1 MRHWHIITGEYPP
14 QPGGVSDY
22 THLVARELTH
32 SGDEVD
38 VWAPECLGSQDDLE
52 TGIRVH
58 RLPGH
63 FGPRALAV
71 LDRAIASGRHERILV
86 QYVPH
91 AFGLKAMNLPFCYWL
106 YARRRWNIDVMFH
119 EVAFARRE
127 IQSLR
132 HNLLGEVT
140 SLMAALVAR
149 SARRIFVASQ
159 AWESKLRGL
168 SRNLK
173 PIQWL
178 PVSSNIPLIH
188 DPKATAAAKARYAK
202 AGPLVGHF
210 GAHGGKIRSY
220 LKTALPQLLDACQ
233 ASVLLLGRGSSAFR
247 DELAERHP
255 AAASRLH
262 GAGELPAEA
271 LSHHLGACDLMIQPY
286 PDGISARRSS
296 AMAVLA
302 HGRAVVTTA
311 GHLTEPLWIQ
321 CRAVAT
327 VPAND
332 PAALAPLA
340 ASLLKVCR
348 ERQRL
353 GLAAARLYRE
363 RFDVHHTIRALRT
376 THEDCDSNLDQA

>member
-127 IQSLR
+127 I
-132 HNLLGEVT
+132 
-140 SLMAALVAR
+140 
-149 SARRIFVASQ
+149 
-159 AWESKLRGL
+159 
-168 SRNLK
+168 
-173 PIQWL
+173 
-178 PVSSNIPLIH
+178 
-188 DPKATAAAKARYAK
+188 
-202 AGPLVGHF
+202 
-210 GAHGGKIRSY
+210 
-220 LKTALPQLLDACQ
+220 
-233 ASVLLLGRGSSAFR
+233 
-247 DELAERHP
+247 
-255 AAASRLH
+255 
-262 GAGELPAEA
+262 
-271 LSHHLGACDLMIQPY
+271 
-286 PDGISARRSS
+286 
-296 AMAVLA
+296 
-302 HGRAVVTTA
+302 
-311 GHLTEPLWIQ
+311 
-321 CRAVAT
+321 
-327 VPAND
+327 
-332 PAALAPLA
+332 
-340 ASLLKVCR
+340 
-348 ERQRL
+348 
-353 GLAAARLYRE
+353 
-363 RFDVHHTIRALRT
+363 
-376 THEDCDSNLDQA
+376 